1 MLVNFSVTNFLSFN
15 QKTTFKMESGRV
27 TKKPDHLLEDSGTG
41 KSLLKFSA
49 MFGKNGAGKTNFIR
63 AVAVLRNFVLQGK
76 LPQRAPDLW
85 CKLEDQNASL
95 PTEFEITFIADKN
108 LYEYRVSVVLAT
120 GIITKEELTHVVG
133 NRHTKLFYKEGGA
146 DSPYIFHHSIKGP
159 NKDIEVLSRTFAM
172 SGTPF
177 LFSIN
182 HNTGGFFMANPHA
195 LVVQKTFLWFKDTLE
210 VIFPD
215 QPLQET
221 SLLQYEI
228 CKDEFAQLLKDFDTG
243 IEGIRLEPVSKE
255 KVFETLDLRTQ
266 QKLNLEMALVS
277 PLVQFAQLPAQL
289 GLPQNAVRKYSTVI
303 RSRRNIFIITLKED
317 KAFHFY
323 AVKFVH
329 NLGGKEIEFSM
340 ESESDGTHRLFQL
353 LEILISKKEKVYI
366 MDEINRSL
374 HPKLTVQ
381 FVKKYFLNAKDRR
394 IQLVTTTHESR
405 LMSHDIVRRDEIWI
419 ADKNDD
425 DSTKLFSLEDE
436 QVRIDKVL
444 DQNYM
449 DNVWGGVP
457 VFKDEEE
464 THSGITPTIK

>member
-27 TKKPDHLLEDSGTG
+27 TKKTDHLLSDGETG

-63 AVAVLRNFVLQGK
+63 AMAVLRGFVLAGK
-76 LPQRAPDLW
+76 LPQRAADLW
-85 CKLEDQNASL
+85 CKISEENESKPSD
-95 PTEFEITFIADKN
+95 FEITFIADKN
-108 LYEYRVSVVLAT
+108 LYEYKISTVLST
-120 GIITKEELTHVVG
+120 GIITKEELVHIVG
-133 NRHTKLFYKEGGA
+133 NRHTKIFYKENA
-146 DSPYIFHHSIKGP
+146 ESPYIFHHSIKGQH
-159 NKDIEVLSRTFAM
+159 KDIEVLSRTFAM
-172 SGTPF
+172 SGKPF

-182 HNTGGFFMANPHA
+182 HNTAGFYATNPQA
-195 LVVQKTFLWFKDTLE
+195 LVLQKTFLWFKDTLE

-243 IEGIRLEPVSKE
+243 IEEIRLEPVSKE

-266 QKLNLEMALVS
+266 QKLNLEMAFVS
-277 PLVQFAQLPAQL
+277 PLAQIAKLPTSL
-289 GLPQNAVRKYSTVI
+289 GLSQNTQIQKKNFYSTVI
-303 RSRRNIFIITLKED
+303 RSRRNIFIITLEKD
-317 KAFHFY
+317 GAFHFY
-323 AVKFVH
+323 AIKFVH
-329 NLGGKEIEFSM
+329 NLGGQKIEFSM

-381 FVKKYFLNAKDRR
+381 FVKKYFANAKERR

-405 LMSHDIVRRDEIWI
+405 IMSHDLVRRDEIWI

-457 VFKDEEE
+457 VFEDEEE
-464 THSGITPTIK
+464 KS

>member
-1 MLVNFSVTNFLSFN
+1 
-15 QKTTFKMESGRV
+15 
-27 TKKPDHLLEDSGTG
+27 
-41 KSLLKFSA
+41 
-49 MFGKNGAGKTNFIR
+49 
-63 AVAVLRNFVLQGK
+63 
-76 LPQRAPDLW
+76 
-85 CKLEDQNASL
+85 
-95 PTEFEITFIADKN
+95 
-108 LYEYRVSVVLAT
+108 
-120 GIITKEELTHVVG
+120 
-133 NRHTKLFYKEGGA
+133 
-146 DSPYIFHHSIKGP
+146 
-159 NKDIEVLSRTFAM
+159 
-172 SGTPF
+172 
-177 LFSIN
+177 
-182 HNTGGFFMANPHA
+182 
-195 LVVQKTFLWFKDTLE
+195 
-210 VIFPD
+210 
-215 QPLQET
+215 
-221 SLLQYEI
+221 
-228 CKDEFAQLLKDFDTG
+228 
-243 IEGIRLEPVSKE
+243 
-255 KVFETLDLRTQ
+255 
-266 QKLNLEMALVS
+266 MALVS
-277 PLVQFAQLPAQL
+277 PIIQFSPN
-289 GLPQNAVRKYSTVI
+289 PQGQTTNFYATVI
-303 RSRRNIFIITLKED
+303 RSRRNIFIITLEKD

-457 VFKDEEE
+457 VFKDAE
-464 THSGITPTIK
+464 

>member
-15 QKTTFKMESGRV
+15 KKTTFKMESGRV
-27 TKKPDHLLEDSGTG
+27 TKKFEHLLNDGETG

-49 MFGKNGAGKTNFIR
+49 MYGKNGAGKTNFIR
-63 AVAVLRNFVLQGK
+63 SVAVLRNFVLQGK

-85 CKLEDQNASL
+85 CKLEDQNANL
-95 PTEFEITFIADKN
+95 PSEFEITFIADKN
-108 LYEYRVSVVLAT
+108 LYEYKISVVLAT
-120 GIITKEELTHVVG
+120 GIIAKEELVHVVG
-133 NRHTKLFYKEGGA
+133 NRHTKLFYKESA
-146 DSPYIFHHSIKGP
+146 ETPYVFHHSIKGK
-159 NKDIEVLSRTFAM
+159 NNDIEVLSRTFGM

-182 HNTGGFFMANPHA
+182 HNTGGFFVANPQA
-195 LVVQKTFLWFKDTLE
+195 AVLQKTYLWFKDTLE

-228 CKDEFAQLLKDFDTG
+228 CKNEFAQLLKDFDTG
-243 IEGIRLEPVSKE
+243 IEEIKLDPVSKE
-255 KVFETLDLRTQ
+255 KVFENLDLRTQ

-277 PLVQFAQLPAQL
+277 PLVQFAQLPVQL
-289 GLPQNAVRKYSTVI
+289 GLPQNAVNKYSTVI
-303 RSRRNIFIITLKED
+303 RSRRNIFIITLEKD

-323 AVKFVH
+323 AIKFVH
-329 NLGGKEIEFSM
+329 NLGGKKIEFSM

-381 FVKKYFLNAKDRR
+381 FIKKYFSKQGRKADEKISQTQR
-394 IQLVTTTHESR
+394 TEES
-405 LMSHDIVRRDEIWI
+405 
-419 ADKNDD
+419 
-425 DSTKLFSLEDE
+425 SL
-436 QVRIDKVL
+436 
-444 DQNYM
+444 
-449 DNVWGGVP
+449 
-457 VFKDEEE
+457 
-464 THSGITPTIK
+464 

>member
-27 TKKPDHLLEDSGTG
+27 TKKPDHLLEDGDTG
-41 KSLLKFSA
+41 ESLLKFSA
-49 MFGKNGAGKTNFIR
+49 MFGKNGAGKTNFVR
-63 AVAVLRNFVLQGK
+63 AVATLRNFVLAGR
-76 LPQRAPDLW
+76 LPQRAAELW
-85 CKLEDQNASL
+85 CKIDDKNEGW
-95 PTEFEITFIADKN
+95 PTDFEIAFIADKN
-108 LYEYRVSVVLAT
+108 LYEYRISLVLAT
-120 GIITKEELTHVVG
+120 GIITKEELVHVVG
-133 NRHTKLFYKEGGA
+133 NRHTKLFYKENPQ
-146 DSPYIFHHSIKGP
+146 SPYVFHHSIKGP

-172 SGTPF
+172 SGKPF

-182 HNTGGFFMANPHA
+182 HNTAGFFATNKEA
-195 LVVQKTFLWFKDTLE
+195 LALQKAFLWFKDTLE

-221 SLLQYEI
+221 SLLRYEI

-243 IEGIRLEPVSKE
+243 IEGIELEPVSRE

-277 PLVQFAQLPAQL
+277 PIIQFSQLPVQM
-289 GLPQNAVRKYSTVI
+289 GLPANTQGQTTNFYATVI
-303 RSRRNIFIITLKED
+303 RSRRNIFIITMEKD
-317 KAFHFY
+317 KDFHFY

-329 NLGGKEIEFSM
+329 NLGGKKIEFSM

-353 LEILISKKEKVYI
+353 LEILICKKEKVYI

-381 FVKKYFLNAKDRR
+381 FVKKYFSSAKDRR

-457 VFKDEEE
+457 VFADN
-464 THSGITPTIK
+464 

>member
-15 QKTTFKMESGRV
+15 KKTTFKMESGRV
-27 TKKPDHLLEDSGTG
+27 TKKLDHLLEDTETG

-49 MFGKNGAGKTNFIR
+49 MYGKNGAGKTNFIR
-63 AVAVLRNFVLQGK
+63 SVSVLRNFVLMGK

-85 CKLEDQNASL
+85 CKLEDKNAAL
-95 PTEFEITFIADKN
+95 PSEFEISFIADKK
-108 LYEYRVSVVLAT
+108 LYEYHIAVVLAT
-120 GIITKEELTHVVG
+120 GVITKEELISVVG
-133 NRHTKLFYKEGGA
+133 NRHTKLFYKETA
-146 DSPYIFHHSIKGP
+146 ESPYVFHHSIKGK
-159 NKDIEVLSRTFAM
+159 NNDIEVLSRTFGM
-172 SGTPF
+172 SGKPF
-177 LFSIN
+177 LYSIN
-182 HNTGGFFMANPHA
+182 HNTGGFFLTNPQA
-195 LVVQKTFLWFKDTLE
+195 LVLQKTFLWFKDTLE

-221 SLLQYEI
+221 SLLQYEV

-243 IEGIRLEPVSKE
+243 IEEIKLELVSKE

-289 GLPQNAVRKYSTVI
+289 GLPQNTVQKTNYYSTVI
-303 RSRRNIFIITLKED
+303 RSRRNIFIITLEKD
-317 KAFHFY
+317 GAFHFY
-323 AVKFVH
+323 AIKFVN
-329 NLGGKEIEFSM
+329 NLGGKKIEFSM

-374 HPKLTVQ
+374 HPKLTIQ
-381 FVKKYFLNAKDRR
+381 FVKKYFSNSKDRR

-405 LMSHDIVRRDEIWI
+405 IMSHDIVRRDEIWI
-419 ADKNDD
+419 VDKNAD

-444 DQNYM
+444 DENYM
-449 DNVWGGVP
+449 NNVWGGVP
-457 VFKDEEE
+457 VFEDEE
-464 THSGITPTIK
+464 K

>member
-15 QKTTFKMESGRV
+15 QKTTFELESGRV
-27 TKKPDHLLEDSGTG
+27 TKKLDHILADSTTG

-49 MFGKNGAGKTNFIR
+49 MYGKNGAGKTNFIR
-63 AVAVLRNFVLQGK
+63 AMATLRNFILAGT
-76 LPQRAPDLW
+76 LPQRAAELW
-85 CKLEDQNASL
+85 CKIDDENEGRSTD
-95 PTEFEITFIADKN
+95 FEISFIADKN
-108 LYEYRVSVVLAT
+108 LYEYRISLVFAT
-120 GIITKEELTHVVG
+120 GIITKEELVHVMG
-133 NRHTKLFYKEGGA
+133 NRHTKLFHKENA
-146 DSPYIFHHSIKGP
+146 ESPYIFHHSIRGQ

-172 SGTPF
+172 SGKPF

-182 HNTGGFFMANPHA
+182 HNTGGFFATNPQA
-195 LVVQKTFLWFKDTLE
+195 LPLQKAFLWFKDTLE

-221 SLLQYEI
+221 SLLRYEI

-243 IEGIRLEPVSKE
+243 IEGIKLEPVSRE

-266 QKLNLEMALVS
+266 QKLNLEMTLVS
-277 PLVQFAQLPAQL
+277 PIVQFSQLPVRL
-289 GLPQNAVRKYSTVI
+289 GLPVNTGSQTGNFYSSVI
-303 RSRRNIFIITLKED
+303 RSRKNIFIITLEKD
-317 KAFHFY
+317 GAFHFY
-323 AVKFVH
+323 AIKFVH
-329 NLGGKEIEFSM
+329 NLGGKKIEFSM
-340 ESESDGTHRLFQL
+340 ENESDGTHRLFQL
-353 LEILISKKEKVYI
+353 LEILICKKEKVYI

-381 FVKKYFLNAKDRR
+381 FVKKYFSNARERR

-405 LMSHDIVRRDEIWI
+405 IMSHDIVRRDEIWI
-419 ADKNDD
+419 ADKNED

-457 VFKDEEE
+457 VFADEEV
-464 THSGITPTIK
+464 K

>member
-15 QKTTFKMESGRV
+15 KKTTFKMESGRV
-27 TKKPDHLLEDSGTG
+27 TKKLEHLLNDSETG

-49 MFGKNGAGKTNFIR
+49 MYGKNGAGKTNFIR
-63 AVAVLRNFVLQGK
+63 SVAVLRNFVLQGK

-85 CKLEDQNASL
+85 CKLEDQNANL
-95 PTEFEITFIADKN
+95 PSEFEITFIADKN
-108 LYEYRVSVVLAT
+108 LYEYHVSVVLAT
-120 GIITKEELTHVVG
+120 GIIAKEELVHVVG
-133 NRHTKLFYKEGGA
+133 NRHTKLFYKE
-146 DSPYIFHHSIKGP
+146 SSETPYVFHHSIKGK
-159 NKDIEVLSRTFAM
+159 NNDIEVLSRTFGM

-182 HNTGGFFMANPHA
+182 HNTGGFFVANPQA
-195 LVVQKTFLWFKDTLE
+195 VVLQKTFLWFMDTLE

-215 QPLQET
+215 QPLQGT

-228 CKDEFAQLLKDFDTG
+228 CKNEFAQLLKDFDTG
-243 IEGIRLEPVSKE
+243 IEEIKLEPVSKE
-255 KVFETLDLRTQ
+255 KVFENLDLRTQ

-277 PLVQFAQLPAQL
+277 PLVQFAQLPVQL
-289 GLPQNAVRKYSTVI
+289 GLPSNAVGKYSTVI
-303 RSRRNIFIITLKED
+303 RSRRNIFIITLEKD
-317 KAFHFY
+317 RAFHFY
-323 AVKFVH
+323 AIKFVH
-329 NLGGKEIEFSM
+329 NLGGKKIEFSM

-381 FVKKYFLNAKDRR
+381 FIKKYFSNAKNRR

-405 LMSHDIVRRDEIWI
+405 IMSHDIVRRDEIWI
-419 ADKNDD
+419 ADRNDD
-425 DSTKLFSLEDE
+425 DSTKLFSLEDK
-436 QVRIDKVL
+436 QVRIDKIL

-457 VFKDEEE
+457 VFEDEDIN
-464 THSGITPTIK
+464 SNQNA

>member
-15 QKTTFKMESGRV
+15 KKTTFKMESGRV
-27 TKKPDHLLEDSGTG
+27 TKKLDHLLDDTETG

-49 MFGKNGAGKTNFIR
+49 MYGKNGAGKTNFIR
-63 AVAVLRNFVLQGK
+63 SVSVLRNFVLQGK

-85 CKLEDQNASL
+85 CKLEDENAAL
-95 PTEFEITFIADKN
+95 PSEFEISFIADKN
-108 LYEYRVSVVLAT
+108 LYEYRISFVLAT
-120 GIITKEELTHVVG
+120 GIITKEELVHVVG
-133 NRHTKLFYKEGGA
+133 NRHTKLFYKESA
-146 DSPYIFHHSIKGP
+146 ESPYVFHHSIKGK
-159 NKDIEVLSRTFAM
+159 NNDIEVLSRTFGM

-182 HNTGGFFMANPHA
+182 HNTGGFFLTNPQA
-195 LVVQKTFLWFKDTLE
+195 IVLNKTYLWFKDTLE

-243 IEGIRLEPVSKE
+243 IEEIKLDPVSKE

-277 PLVQFAQLPAQL
+277 PLVQFAQLPNPL
-289 GLPQNAVRKYSTVI
+289 GLPQTAVKRTNYYSTVI
-303 RSRRNIFIITLKED
+303 RSRRNIFIITLEKD
-317 KAFHFY
+317 GQFHFY
-323 AVKFVH
+323 AIKFVH
-329 NLGGKEIEFSM
+329 NLGGKKIEFSM

-381 FVKKYFLNAKDRR
+381 FVKKYFSNAKDRR

-405 LMSHDIVRRDEIWI
+405 IMSHDIVRRDEIWI
-419 ADKNDD
+419 ADRNDD
-425 DSTKLFSLEDE
+425 ASTKLFSLEDK
-436 QVRIDKVL
+436 QVRIDKIL

-457 VFKDEEE
+457 VFKNEEE
-464 THSGITPTIK
+464 ESKE

>member
-15 QKTTFKMESGRV
+15 KKASFKMESGRV
-27 TKKPDHLLEDSGTG
+27 TKKLEHLLTDGDTE

-49 MFGKNGAGKTNFIR
+49 MYGKNGAGKTNFIR
-63 AVAVLRNFVLQGK
+63 ALSVLKNFVVSGK
-76 LPQRAPDLW
+76 LPQRAPIFW
-85 CKLEDQNASL
+85 CRIQDENETL
-95 PTEFEITFIADKN
+95 PTDFEISFIADKK
-108 LYEYRVSVVLAT
+108 LYEYKISIVLTT
-120 GIITKEELTHVVG
+120 GIITKEELISIAS
-133 NRHTKLFYKEGGA
+133 NRHTKLFYKENA
-146 DSPYIFHHSIKGP
+146 ESPYVFHHSIKGQ
-159 NKDIEVLSRTFAM
+159 NKDIEVLSRTFAL
-172 SGTPF
+172 SGSPF

-182 HNTGGFFMANPHA
+182 NNTGGFFAANPEA
-195 LVVQKTFLWFKDTLE
+195 AVLQKTYLWFKDTLE

-228 CKDEFAQLLKDFDTG
+228 CKNEFAQLLKDFDTG
-243 IEGIRLEPVSKE
+243 IEEIKLEPVSKE

-266 QKLNLEMALVS
+266 QKLNLEMTLVS
-277 PLVQFAQLPAQL
+277 PLVQFAQFPPPF
-289 GLPQNAVRKYSTVI
+289 GLPQKVLENKTNYYSTVI
-303 RSRRNIFIITLKED
+303 RSRRNIFIITID
-317 KAFHFY
+317 KYGAAHFY

-329 NLGGKEIEFSM
+329 NLGGKRIEFSM

-353 LEILISKKEKVYI
+353 LEILICKKEKVYI

-381 FVKKYFLNAKDRR
+381 FVKKYFANAKDRR
-394 IQLVTTTHESR
+394 IQLVTTTHETR
-405 LMSHDIVRRDEIWI
+405 IMSHDIVRRDEIWI
-419 ADKNDD
+419 ADKNAD

-457 VFKDEEE
+457 VFEDDEEE
-464 THSGITPTIK
+464 N

>member
-15 QKTTFKMESGRV
+15 KKTSFKMESGRV
-27 TKKPDHLLEDSGTG
+27 TKKLDHLLDDTETG

-49 MFGKNGAGKTNFIR
+49 MYGKNGAGKTNFIR
-63 AVAVLRNFVLQGK
+63 SVSVLRNFVLQGK

-85 CKLEDQNASL
+85 CKLEDENAAL
-95 PTEFEITFIADKN
+95 PSEFEISFIADKN
-108 LYEYRVSVVLAT
+108 LYEYRISFVLAT
-120 GIITKEELTHVVG
+120 GIITKEELVHVVG
-133 NRHTKLFYKEGGA
+133 NRHTKLFYKESA
-146 DSPYIFHHSIKGP
+146 ESPYVFHHSIKGK
-159 NKDIEVLSRTFAM
+159 NNDIEVLSRTFGM

-182 HNTGGFFMANPHA
+182 HNTGGFFVANPQA
-195 LVVQKTFLWFKDTLE
+195 VVLQKTFLWFMDTLE

-215 QPLQET
+215 QPLQGT

-228 CKDEFAQLLKDFDTG
+228 CKNEFAQLLKDFDTG
-243 IEGIRLEPVSKE
+243 IEEIKLEPVSKE
-255 KVFETLDLRTQ
+255 KVFENLDLRTQ

-277 PLVQFAQLPAQL
+277 PLVQFAQLPVQL
-289 GLPQNAVRKYSTVI
+289 GLPSNAVGKYSTVI
-303 RSRRNIFIITLKED
+303 RSRRNIFIITLEKD
-317 KAFHFY
+317 RAFHFY
-323 AVKFVH
+323 AIKFVH
-329 NLGGKEIEFSM
+329 NLGGKKIEFSM

-381 FVKKYFLNAKDRR
+381 FIKKYFSNAKNRR

-405 LMSHDIVRRDEIWI
+405 IMSHDIVRRDEIWI
-419 ADKNDD
+419 ADRNDD
-425 DSTKLFSLEDE
+425 DSTKLFSLEDK
-436 QVRIDKVL
+436 QVRIDKIL

-457 VFKDEEE
+457 VFEDEDIN
-464 THSGITPTIK
+464 SNQNA

>member
-1 MLVNFSVTNFLSFN
+1 
-15 QKTTFKMESGRV
+15 
-27 TKKPDHLLEDSGTG
+27 
-41 KSLLKFSA
+41 
-49 MFGKNGAGKTNFIR
+49 
-63 AVAVLRNFVLQGK
+63 
-76 LPQRAPDLW
+76 
-85 CKLEDQNASL
+85 
-95 PTEFEITFIADKN
+95 
-108 LYEYRVSVVLAT
+108 
-120 GIITKEELTHVVG
+120 
-133 NRHTKLFYKEGGA
+133 
-146 DSPYIFHHSIKGP
+146 
-159 NKDIEVLSRTFAM
+159 M
-172 SGTPF
+172 SGKPF

-182 HNTGGFFMANPHA
+182 HNTAGFYATNPQA
-195 LVVQKTFLWFKDTLE
+195 LVLQKTFLWFKDTLE

-243 IEGIRLEPVSKE
+243 IEEIRLEPVSKE

-266 QKLNLEMALVS
+266 QKLNLEMAFVS
-277 PLVQFAQLPAQL
+277 PLVQIAKLPTSL
-289 GLPQNAVRKYSTVI
+289 GLSQNTQIQKKNFYSTVI
-303 RSRRNIFIITLKED
+303 RGRRNIFIITLEKD
-317 KAFHFY
+317 GAFHFY
-323 AVKFVH
+323 AIKFVH
-329 NLGGKEIEFSM
+329 NLGGKKIEFSM

-381 FVKKYFLNAKDRR
+381 FVKKYFANAKERR

-405 LMSHDIVRRDEIWI
+405 IMSHDLVRRDEIWI

-457 VFKDEEE
+457 VFEDEEE
-464 THSGITPTIK
+464 KS

>member
-1 MLVNFSVTNFLSFN
+1 MLVDFSVANFLSFN
-15 QKTTFKMESGRV
+15 KKTTFKMESGRV
-27 TKKPDHLLEDSGTG
+27 TKKPEHLLNDSGTG

-49 MFGKNGAGKTNFIR
+49 MYGKNGAGKTNFIR
-63 AVAVLRNFVLQGK
+63 AVSILRSFVLTGQ
-76 LPQRAPDLW
+76 LPQKAPELW
-85 CKLEDQNASL
+85 CKLDDANESL
-95 PTEFEITFIADKN
+95 PTDFEITFIAGKN
-108 LYEYRVSVVLAT
+108 LYEYKISLVLAT
-120 GIITKEELTHVVG
+120 GIITKEELVSVTG
-133 NRHTKLFYKEGGA
+133 NRHTKLFYKENA
-146 DSPYIFHHSIKGP
+146 ESIYIFHHSIKG
-159 NKDIEVLSRTFAM
+159 KSGDIEVLSRSFGM
-172 SGTPF
+172 SGAPF

-182 HNTGGFFMANPHA
+182 HNTGGFFMTNTQA
-195 LVVQKTFLWFKDTLE
+195 LSLQKAFLWFKDTLE

-228 CKDEFAQLLKDFDTG
+228 CKDEFAQFLKDFDTG
-243 IEGIRLEPVSKE
+243 IEGIRLEPVNKE

-277 PLVQFAQLPAQL
+277 PLVQLAQIPGQS
-289 GLPQNAVRKYSTVI
+289 GLPINTDHNMNFYSTVI
-303 RSRRNIFIITLKED
+303 RSRRNIFIISLEKDRT
-317 KAFHFY
+317 FHFY

-329 NLGGKEIEFSM
+329 NFGGKKIEFSM

-353 LEILISKKEKVYI
+353 LEILISRKEKVYI

-381 FVKKYFLNAKDRR
+381 FVKKYFSNAEERR

-419 ADKNDD
+419 ADQNDD
-425 DSTKLFSLEDE
+425 ASTKLFSLEDK

-444 DQNYM
+444 DQNYI

-457 VFKDEEE
+457 VFEDE
-464 THSGITPTIK
+464 K